1 MPHAGS
7 PTLVTPLDELTA
19 LRAEVAEL
27 RRRDA
32 EQVQRIDALERER
45 LAARIA
51 TLEALAKDEF
61 TPTLNEHDD
70 RLDRV
75 EVDVKALRG
84 DIADVKSMQAE
95 ALGYLRKFDRALD
108 LGVID
113 PDPTPNMRGPR

>member
-1 MPHAGS
+1 MNDKTQPYGAHPES
-7 PTLVTPLDELTA
+7 PTAVLCSCAPKL
-19 LRAEVAEL
+19 AEFA
-27 RRRDA
+27 
-32 EQVQRIDALERER
+32 Q
-45 LAARIA
+45 RIA
-51 TLEALAKDEF
+51 TLEALVNEQH
-61 TPTLNEHDD
+61 TPTINEHDD

>member
-1 MPHAGS
+1 MADKAQLYGSHPES
-7 PTLVTPLDELTA
+7 PTAVLCSCAPK
-19 LRAEVAEL
+19 
-27 RRRDA
+27 
-32 EQVQRIDALERER
+32 
-45 LAARIA
+45 LAALDDRIA
-51 TLEALAKDEF
+51 KLEAIVHKEH